1 MSVRSEFV
9 RLWNEFMASGKKI
22 SQLNA
27 SAALTGTEQVEINQ
41 GGTSVRTTT
50 QAIANLAGAAAVKVI
65 QVACSDETTA
75 LTTGTKVTFRM
86 PYAMTVTAVRASLT
100 TTQASGNI
108 FTVDIHDSGTTILST
123 KITIDNGEETSTTAV
138 TPPVI
143 SDTALADD
151 AEITIDIDQIGNG
164 TAAGLKV
171 SIIGT

>member
-1 MSVRSEFV
+1 MSVRSEVV
-9 RLWNEFMASGKKI
+9 RIFNELLGSGKKI
-22 SQLNA
+22 SDLPVG
-27 SAALTGTEQVEINQ
+27 SAPSGTELIEAVQ
-41 GGTSVRTTT
+41 GGQSVSLTVN
-50 QAIANLAGAAAVKVI
+50 QVSAGGATVPKVI

-100 TTQASGNI
+100 TAQASGSI
-108 FTVDIHDSGTTILST
+108 FTVDIHESGTTILST
-123 KITIDNGEETSTTAV
+123 KITIDNGEETSTTAA